1 MPLCPR
7 HNRFARAVSTT
18 PRSTTALIAIF
29 GTLPATAALAQEDA
43 ILLDEVVVTASGFD
57 QTIEDAPA
65 SITVIS
71 GDELRK
77 GNVTDLSDALRGVQ
91 GVVTTGTANEDD
103 IFIRGLP
110 GDYTLILVDG
120 RRQGTR
126 ESRPNGS
133 SGFEQSWI
141 PPVAAIER
149 IEIVRGP
156 MSSLYGSDAMGGV
169 INVITKK
176 ISPVWTGSTTIE
188 GTLPE
193 HSRDGSSG
201 QVSFYLNGPIVED
214 RVGLQLWGRTSTREE
229 SNVID
234 GPAGSDEEDLTAR
247 LTFAPSQQHEFQAEV
262 GRTRLQDETTEG
274 NSVEVGDGYSKIR
287 NTRDHWMLGY
297 KGEWGLVDADL
308 SVQHETGKRTTWDDD
323 GKSDR
328 SPKITNTVVDAKFTA
343 PMEFAGSHMF
353 VFGGQYFDAE
363 LKDQNS
369 GTQDTSDETFSAYQ
383 WAVFAEDE
391 WRMVP
396 DFALTLGAR
405 YNDHE
410 NFGGYVTPRIYG
422 VWSATDSLTIKGGVS
437 TGYRAPDLRE
447 TSDGYYYLTQGGRG
461 VIPGNPDL
469 KPEKSTSYEIGAI
482 WSAQVWEVSAVAYQT
497 DFKDKIESFNTGDTI
512 EVDGSTY
519 NRWEWQNVQDATI
532 RGLELAGS
540 WDMTDTLAWR
550 ATYTYTDSEQESGD
564 YKGLPLARTPEHMAS
579 LRADWLTPVAGLD
592 VWGAVNYHGEE
603 VNAGARIGDNGTPYE
618 TDSDGNVIAYKY
630 DAYTTVDLGASYAV
644 NDNLTLNAA
653 IYNLGDLEIDSAD
666 YNTVGEGRRLW
677 LGLTASF

>member
-7 HNRFARAVSTT
+7 HNRFDRAVSTT

-133 SGFEQSWI
+133 SGYEQSWI

-201 QVSFYLNGPIVED
+201 QASFYLNGPIVED

-247 LTFAPSQQHEFQAEV
+247 LTFAPSQQHEFQVEI

-287 NTRDHWMLGY
+287 NTRDHWILGY
-297 KGEWGLVDADL
+297 TGEWGLVDADL

-328 SPKITNTVVDAKFTA
+328 TPKITNTVVDAKFTA

-353 VFGGQYFDAE
+353 VFGGQYFDAD

-369 GTQDTSDETFSAYQ
+369 GTQDTTDETFSAYQ

-482 WSAQVWEVSAVAYQT
+482 WSAHVWEVSAVAYQT

-512 EVDGSTY
+512 EVEGSTY

-618 TDSDGNVIAYKY
+618 TDSNGNVIAYKY

-653 IYNLGDLEIDSAD
+653 IYNLGDLDIDSAD